1 MTNKERILRY
11 LAGKM
16 NEAEKKSFEKDLEL
30 SGDLAD
36 DMNKINNHLKNIK
49 YDRQIELDENYFT
62 NLIPKVRSR
71 LELKKEAK
79 YDFSFRRGLALGFVI
94 LVFFLVIYRTGD
106 REVYLPAENDLSIV
120 SDSTLMDFID
130 ETDYLTMDESFE
142 QYTFADNYLAD
153 IELDP
158 GLFLINN
165 SNDFNGVIT
174 DILIDDDV
182 QKMIE
187 AISKKKIL

>member
-1 MTNKERILRY
+1 
-11 LAGKM
+11 M